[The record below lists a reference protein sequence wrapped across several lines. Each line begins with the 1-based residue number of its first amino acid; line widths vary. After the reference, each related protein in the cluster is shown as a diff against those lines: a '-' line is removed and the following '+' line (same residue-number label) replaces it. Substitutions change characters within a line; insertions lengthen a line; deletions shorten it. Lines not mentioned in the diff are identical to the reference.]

1 MGKEVAWVSYTNGG
15 HGMPTS
21 TIEEVRDYHRRIV
34 QWYDDHLKGDLK
46 KKAEEAKAES
56 KPDAKDS
63 KPEAKEAKEGKEA
76 KPAETVVVTIT
87 KDMLLVQ
94 GEKIASMDQ
103 IRDPNA
109 ALIEPLREYLSRPL
123 TTKSGAAQQAA
134 LAHREITVLADR
146 GLPYE
151 VIRKVMTTCT
161 AAAYDKLSLAVLET
175 GGNAPAGG

>member
-1 MGKEVAWVSYTNGG
+1 MRMSLNPFRGTRKQHEDPQLNLIPMIDIMSVMVAFLLIYSTEVEVVQNARNVEI
-15 HGMPTS
+15 PLS
-21 TIEEVRDYHRRIV
+21 T
-34 QWYDDHLKGDLK
+34 
-46 KKAEEAKAES
+46 A
-56 KPDAKDS
+56 
-63 KPEAKEAKEGKEA
+63 EA

-87 KDMLLVQ
+87 RDMLLVQ
-94 GEKIASMDQ
+94 GEKIATMDQ

-123 TTKSGAAQQAA
+123 TTRSSAAQQAA

-161 AAAYDKLSLAVLET
+161 AAAYDKLSLAVLEQGGGSTPT
-175 GGNAPAGG
+175 GG

>member
-1 MGKEVAWVSYTNGG
+1 MRMSLNPFRGARKQHEEPQLNLIPMIDIMSVMVAFLLIYSTEVEVVPNAKNVEIPVS
-15 HGMPTS
+15 S
-21 TIEEVRDYHRRIV
+21 
-34 QWYDDHLKGDLK
+34 
-46 KKAEEAKAES
+46 AET
-56 KPDAKDS
+56 
-63 KPEAKEAKEGKEA
+63 

-94 GEKIASMDQ
+94 GEKIATMEQ
-103 IRDPNA
+103 IRDPKA

-123 TTKSGAAQQAA
+123 SNKGGAAQQAA

-161 AAAYDKLSLAVLET
+161 AAAYDKLSLAVLQ

>member
-1 MGKEVAWVSYTNGG
+1 MRMSLNPFRAMRKRREDPELNLIPMIDIMSVMVAFLLIYSTEV
-15 HGMPTS
+15 
-21 TIEEVRDYHRRIV
+21 EVVPNAKNVEIP
-34 QWYDDHLKGDLK
+34 LSS
-46 KKAEEAKAES
+46 AET
-56 KPDAKDS
+56 
-63 KPEAKEAKEGKEA
+63 

-94 GEKIASMDQ
+94 GDVIATMDQ
-103 IRDPNA
+103 IRDPKA

-123 TTKSGAAQQAA
+123 SSKSGAVQQAA

-161 AAAYDKLSLAVLET
+161 AAAYDKLSLAVLENGAGAPS
-175 GGNAPAGG
+175 GG

>member
-1 MGKEVAWVSYTNGG
+1 MRMSLNPFRGARKKHEDPELNLIPMIDIMSVMVAFLLIYSTEVDVVQNASNVEI
-15 HGMPTS
+15 PLS
-21 TIEEVRDYHRRIV
+21 T
-34 QWYDDHLKGDLK
+34 
-46 KKAEEAKAES
+46 A
-56 KPDAKDS
+56 
-63 KPEAKEAKEGKEA
+63 EA

-94 GEKIASMDQ
+94 GNVIATMDE

-123 TTKSGAAQQAA
+123 TTRSDAAQQAA

-146 GLPYE
+146 SLPYE

-161 AAAYDKLSLAVLET
+161 AAAYDKLSLAVLEK
-175 GGNAPAGG
+175 GGSTPAGG

>member
-1 MGKEVAWVSYTNGG
+1 MRMSLNPFRAMRKRREDPELNLIPMIDIMSVMVAFLLIYSTEV
-15 HGMPTS
+15 
-21 TIEEVRDYHRRIV
+21 EVV
-34 QWYDDHLKGDLK
+34 QN
-46 KKAEEAKAES
+46 
-56 KPDAKDS
+56 AKDVQIPLS
-63 KPEAKEAKEGKEA
+63 TAET

-94 GEKIASMDQ
+94 GDVIATMEQ

-123 TTKSGAAQQAA
+123 AAKGGAAQQAA

-161 AAAYDKLSLAVLET
+161 AAAYDKLSLAVLEQ
-175 GGNAPAGG
+175 GGSTPKGG